1 MISLQTYFCGPPPI
15 AKALKEA
22 TAKYSDSSVNF
33 TFAKEHF

>member
-1 MISLQTYFCGPPPI
+1 LQTYFCGPTPI

-22 TAKYSDSSVNF
+22 TTAESNANVNF